1 MPLPQETPPASNS
14 SLLLCQDEA
23 IARMFADCSAFQTEV
38 GEATTAD
45 ALHHVVDWNYLEAD
59 DTLFDNAR
67 VLIELGDIS
76 RSLSGAWSTQ
86 GSVLASIERKQ
97 AVFTETNDN
106 YRTSKAEFM
115 RFVSDVMY
123 EMEAKSKAASEQ
135 ILGFN
140 PLRFNS
146 YQVVDGPC
154 LVPASEVAQS
164 DTETQK
170 VIWWIEIAFGVT

>member
-1 MPLPQETPPASNS
+1 MPLPQETPPVSTS

-23 IARMFADCSAFQTEV
+23 IARMFADCDAFKTEV
-38 GEATTAD
+38 GAATTAD

-59 DTLFDNAR
+59 DTLFENAR
-67 VLIELGDIS
+67 VLVELGDIN
-76 RSLSGAWSTQ
+76 RTLSGAWFTQ

-97 AVFTETNDN
+97 AVFDETNDN

-123 EMEAKSKAASEQ
+123 ELEAKSKAASEQ

-146 YQVVDGPC
+146 YNVVDGPC
-154 LVPASEVAQS
+154 LVPASEVANTR
-164 DTETQK
+164 DGTPK